1 MADDRQSVTTHEI
14 ELIQRIGRG
23 DKRAFEALFGVYGKR
38 IFRYAARMI
47 GDASVAEEVTS
58 DVMMEVW
65 KSAARFEGRSL
76 PSTWII
82 GIARH
87 RCLNAM
93 RGKRLIT
100 VDLDSAPDLADRN
113 DSAER
118 IRHQADER
126 RLVREALATLS
137 SDHREV
143 VELTFYHGH
152 SYQEIAA
159 IVGCPE
165 NTVKTRMFHAKR
177 QLKAALA
184 RTPEG
189 RALDLGA
196 VS

>member
-1 MADDRQSVTTHEI
+1 MADEPDAATAHEI
-14 ELIQRIGRG
+14 ELIQRIGSG
-23 DKRAFEALFGVYGKR
+23 DKRAFEELFGIYGKR
-38 IFRYAARMI
+38 IFRYAARMV
-47 GDASVAEEVTS
+47 GDVSVADEVTS

-65 KSAARFEGRSL
+65 KSAARFESRSR

-87 RCLNAM
+87 RCLNAV

-100 VDLDSAPDLADRN
+100 VDLDSAPDIADR
-113 DSAER
+113 DESGET
-118 IRHQADER
+118 IRQHADER

-137 SDHREV
+137 TEHREV

-177 QLKAALA
+177 QLKAALE
-184 RTPEG
+184 RLPSG
-189 RALDLGA
+189 RALGLGA

>member
-1 MADDRQSVTTHEI
+1 MADDPNAATAHEI
-14 ELIQRIGRG
+14 QLIHRVGAG
-23 DKRAFEALFGVYGKR
+23 DKRAFEVLFGIYGKR

-47 GDASVAEEVTS
+47 GDVSVADEVTS

-65 KSAARFEGRSL
+65 KSAARFESRSR

-100 VDLDSAPDLADRN
+100 VDLDSTSELLDHNESSEA
-113 DSAER
+113 
-118 IRHQADER
+118 IRTHADEQ
-126 RLVREALATLS
+126 RLVRQALATLTRE
-137 SDHREV
+137 HREV

-165 NTVKTRMFHAKR
+165 NTVKTRMFHAKK

-184 RTPEG
+184 KLPEG
-189 RALDLGA
+189 QALDLGA